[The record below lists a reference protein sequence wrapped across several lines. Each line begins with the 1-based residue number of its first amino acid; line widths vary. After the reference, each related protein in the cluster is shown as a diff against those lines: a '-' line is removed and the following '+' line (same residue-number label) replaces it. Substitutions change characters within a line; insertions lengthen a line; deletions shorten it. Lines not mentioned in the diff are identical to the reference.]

1 MALFVKVWVFSFSRL
16 LRSARGGSNP
26 TWDIYMVTIA
36 FQTDPLYNASNIVF
50 KVLIL
55 WLIVFLIW
63 WLIIIIMYNKYYHND
78 EPLVFALVKFR
89 SSSNVKVRHCQFFS
103 SDSNQFLVI
112 LIRSSELASYKQL
125 LNHEKTFSILAWR
138 ITLNCVEAAR
148 T

>member
-26 TWDIYMVTIA
+26 AWDIYMVTIA
-36 FQTDPLYNASNIVF
+36 FQTDLPYNASNIVF

-55 WLIVFLIW
+55 WLIVF
-63 WLIIIIMYNKYYHND
+63 NKYYHND
-78 EPLVFALVKFR
+78 EPLVFVLVKFR